1 MSRVQP
7 FNLSEVHRS
16 GRPEEHP
23 WIEWFDGRTHE
34 LIRGEDYEADSP
46 KSFRSTVYSAAR
58 RYGVKVDTKIIDGNL
73 NVQRVAII
81 DPDLYEKRGGKIE
94 AESNGTR
101 KKVAV
106 RRKD

>member
-73 NVQRVAII
+73 NVQRVAIV
-81 DPDLYEKRGGKIE
+81 DPDLYEKRGGSVE

-101 KKVAV
+101 KKMAV